1 MQQRKG
7 IMTEQQVE
15 KIIEH
20 LETIAESLWEIA
32 NNWPSGSSYSPVH
45 IVDGTKQYNEDI
57 ERRNQQNEAAYWD
70 KVERADNQ
78 HA

>member
-20 LETIAESLWEIA
+20 LETIASSLFEIA
-32 NNWPSGSSYSPVH
+32 NNSPNGSSYNPVH
-45 IVDGTKQYNEDI
+45 IVDGTKQYSEDV
-57 ERRNQQNEAAYWD
+57 ERRNQQNEADYWD
-70 KVERADNQ
+70 KVERA
-78 HA
+78 

>member
-20 LETIAESLWEIA
+20 LETIAVSLFEIA
-32 NNWPSGSSYSPVH
+32 NNWPNGSSYNPVH
-45 IVDGTKQYNEDI
+45 IVDGTKQYSEDV
-57 ERRNQQNEAAYWD
+57 ERRNQQNEADYWD